1 MIYVEIIDNKVT
13 RSTEFEI
20 IGSKY
25 ENMITTEYADYTP
38 SNNKYVYDVD
48 SNSII
53 LNPNYE
59 DEEAEKAR
67 QARIAELKEQLKV
80 LDEKAGRS
88 VRAILAGTGTDE
100 DRAYLQNIEEQAQ
113 EIRKEL
119 HELDA

>member
-25 ENMITTEYADYTP
+25 ENMITTEFADYTP
-38 SNNKYVYDVD
+38 SNNKYVYDVG
-48 SNSII
+48 SNAII

-80 LDEKAGRS
+80 LDEKAGSS
-88 VRAILAGTGTDE
+88 V
-100 DRAYLQNIEEQAQ
+100 
-113 EIRKEL
+113 
-119 HELDA
+119 